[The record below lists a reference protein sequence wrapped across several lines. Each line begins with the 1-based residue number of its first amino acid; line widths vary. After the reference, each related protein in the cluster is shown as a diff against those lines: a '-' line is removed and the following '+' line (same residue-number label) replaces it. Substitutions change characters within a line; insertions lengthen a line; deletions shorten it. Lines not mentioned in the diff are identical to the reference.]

1 MVLLGLR
8 DTELPEP
15 GEGDDSVGH
24 TEKTVFYRRGR
35 RGGRTI
41 LGGEKMGI
49 AYMINMGAQSATAN
63 TLKELHLEEEDHRL
77 C

>member
-24 TEKTVFYRRGR
+24 AEKAEFYGRGQR
-35 RGGRTI
+35 QWTI
-41 LGGEKMGI
+41 LADKKMGI